1 MTYPSLRSIQ
11 RSGKNAPPSFRPL
24 YQIVLSILMI
34 SLLSSSALADVT
46 VEFVLDGSG
55 SMWGQL
61 YNEYKIVIQ
70 KNGIEKFL
78 EDAPGEIRFG
88 VRAFGLPGGEGCSNT
103 SLLLKPS
110 LNAEQEVLK
119 AAKRMNPTG
128 QAPIIFSLR
137 KGLKDLEGFEGEKV
151 LILIADGGDSCETDM
166 PGAIEKL
173 SLAISTEEI
182 HVIGLDLKSDQE
194 RSDLKLLAAKT
205 NGSFSTASNRTK
217 LSRII
222 HKIVSQAVKEEE
234 RRLRLLAEEEAR
246 MAELAGKT
254 RLVVDFESRIS
265 GFFCSGIRLLELKI
279 DGKNIEGIDGNDA
292 SCSGVVR
299 IFDQTVPTGEHTV
312 SLTYSKDNHGDVIR
326 SRPETFTAPVEPGKT
341 TRLQCVTEGH
351 LFYWGLESKAV
362 LEVSDET
369 E

>member
-1 MTYPSLRSIQ
+1 MSYPLLRSFLFS
-11 RSGKNAPPSFRPL
+11 RKNKPLPFRPL
-24 YQIVLSILMI
+24 YQIVLSILMV

-61 YNEYKIVIQ
+61 FNEYKIVIQ
-70 KNGIEKFL
+70 KNAIEKFL
-78 EDAPGEIRFG
+78 EDAPEDIRFG

-103 SLLLKPS
+103 TLLLKPS
-110 LNAEQEVLK
+110 LNAEQEVLR

-128 QAPIIFSLR
+128 QAPIIFALR
-137 KGLKDLEGFEGEKV
+137 KGLKDMESFEGEKV

-182 HVIGLDLKSDQE
+182 HVVGLDLKAGQE
-194 RSDLKLLAAKT
+194 RSDLKLLAAKA
-205 NGSFSTASNRTK
+205 NGSFSTASNRTE
-217 LSRII
+217 LSRRI
-222 HKIVSQAVKEEE
+222 HKIVSQAVKEEK

-246 MAELAGKT
+246 MTALAGKT
-254 RLVVDFESRIS
+254 RLVVDFDSRIS

-279 DGKNIEGIDGNDA
+279 DGKHIEGIDGNDA

-299 IFDQTVPTGEHTV
+299 IFEQPVPTGEHTV

-326 SRPETFTAPVEPGKT
+326 SRPETFTVQVEPGKT

-351 LFYWGLESKAV
+351 LFYWGLESKVV
-362 LEVSDET
+362 LESSKET

>member
-1 MTYPSLRSIQ
+1 MSYPLLRLSLLCR
-11 RSGKNAPPSFRPL
+11 KKEPLSFRPL
-24 YQIVLSILMI
+24 YQIVLSILMVA
-34 SLLSSSALADVT
+34 LLSSSARADVT

-70 KNGIEKFL
+70 KNAIEKFL
-78 EDAPGEIRFG
+78 EDAPSDIRFG

-110 LNAEQEVLK
+110 LNAEREVLR

-137 KGLKDLEGFEGEKV
+137 KGLKDLEGFEGEKI

-194 RSDLKLLAAKT
+194 RSELKLLAAKA
-205 NGSFSTASNRTK
+205 NGSFSTASNRTE
-217 LSRII
+217 LSRKI
-222 HKIVSQAVKEEE
+222 HKIVSQAVKEEK

-246 MAELAGKT
+246 MAALSGKT
-254 RLVVDFESRIS
+254 RLVVDFDSSIS

-279 DGKNIEGIDGNDA
+279 DGKNIEGIEKNDA

-299 IFDQTVPTGEHTV
+299 IFDQPVSTGEHTV
-312 SLTYSKDNHGDVIR
+312 LLTYSKDNHGDLIR
-326 SRPETFTAPVEPGKT
+326 SRPATFTVQVELGKT
-341 TRLQCVTEGH
+341 TRLQCMTEGH
-351 LFYWGLESKAV
+351 LFYWGLEPKVVMEAS
-362 LEVSDET
+362 E
-369 E
+369 